1 MLKRHLIGG
10 TFLLLIGLAGGV
22 LLQPLVA
29 NFTHEAGKAA
39 AKPQKDKKLVAVDP
53 GIATALGIEITTVEP
68 ATLVTEVRVVGMVG
82 FNEPKL
88 ARLVARVPGNVRQV
102 LKSVGDTVEA
112 GEVLAVLDSRE
123 IAEAKS
129 AYLAAKEKLP
139 LAEMTARRMS
149 ELVHGGGGA
158 EKDLL
163 HARWELNQANIDV
176 RATTQKLLSVGLT
189 QTDLDQLGTGP
200 GDLSR
205 FEIKAPFAGEV
216 LEKQAFVGE
225 LVPQDREVF
234 VIADLDLVW
243 INLKVVPEKLR
254 DVTVGKPVRILGSQG
269 LAADAKIDYI
279 APVVSD
285 ETRTVRA
292 RVNLANLEHRWR
304 PGIVV
309 EAVIAGTTEA
319 AAVTVPNEALQTVD
333 GRLSVFLPVQDGFRL
348 QSVKAGRSDAKR
360 TEIVKGVAAG
370 DKVATGQ
377 TFVLRAELEKG
388 AGDDD

>member
-1 MLKRHLIGG
+1 MLKRRLIGAA
-10 TFLLLIGLAGGV
+10 FFLLIGLAGGV

-29 NFTHEAGKAA
+29 NIAHDASKEA
-39 AKPQKDKKLVAVDP
+39 AKPQKDKKLVTVDP
-53 GIATALGIEITTVEP
+53 GIATALGIEIATVEP
-68 ATLVTEVRVVGMVG
+68 ATLVTEVRAVGMVG

-88 ARLVARVPGNVRQV
+88 ARLVARVAGNVRQV

-123 IAEAKS
+123 IAAAKG
-129 AYLAAKEKLP
+129 AYLAAKEKLS
-139 LAEMTARRMS
+139 LAEATARRMD
-149 ELVHGGGGA
+149 ELRRFQGVA
-158 EKDLL
+158 EKDFLS
-163 HARWELNQANIDV
+163 ARQELNQARIDV

-225 LVPQDREVF
+225 FVPQDREAF

-243 INLKVVPEKLR
+243 INLKVVPEKLG
-254 DVTVGKPVRILGSQG
+254 DVTVGKPVRILGSPG
-269 LAADAKIDYI
+269 LAADATIDYI

-292 RVNLANLEHRWR
+292 RVNQENLEHRWR

-309 EAVIAGTTEA
+309 EAVIAGTKEA

-333 GRLSVFLPVQDGFRL
+333 GRLSVFLPVKDGFRL
-348 QSVKAGRSDAKR
+348 QSVKAGRSDARR

-377 TFVLRAELEKG
+377 TFVLKAELEKG
-388 AGDDD
+388 AGDED